1 MPFVWIPSIQNKF
14 CEKIEGLV
22 CFSVLIGSHGPET
35 HVQLKTRFS
44 KFVQKFRK
52 FSDFDTEKVPKMGS
66 NQNMS
71 EFSPWTG
78 ISWWS
83 WRTIVTV
90 ITFLQKTFIF
100 TTLYLICTQKAQYWC
115 KSQCRKFCMNA
126 RGKHSRGR
134 FLRYI
139 ARFLRFSGVNCFQ
152 THKVLVDLRFFVSWS
167 KIKEMF

>member
-1 MPFVWIPSIQNKF
+1 MRKLKVWSAFQ
-14 CEKIEGLV
+14 CSLARMGQRHMY
-22 CFSVLIGSHGPET
+22 S
-35 HVQLKTRFS
+35 S
-44 KFVQKFRK
+44 KQDFRNLCRN
-52 FSDFDTEKVPKMGS
+52 FENSANFDTKKVPKMGS

-71 EFSPWTG
+71 KFSPWTG
-78 ISWWS
+78 ISWCS

-90 ITFLQKTFIF
+90 ITFLQKTLIFI
-100 TTLYLICTQKAQYWC
+100 TLYLICTQKAQYWC

-139 ARFLRFSGVNCFQ
+139 ARFLRFSGVICFQ
-152 THKVLVDLRFFVSWS
+152 THKVMADLRFFVPWS